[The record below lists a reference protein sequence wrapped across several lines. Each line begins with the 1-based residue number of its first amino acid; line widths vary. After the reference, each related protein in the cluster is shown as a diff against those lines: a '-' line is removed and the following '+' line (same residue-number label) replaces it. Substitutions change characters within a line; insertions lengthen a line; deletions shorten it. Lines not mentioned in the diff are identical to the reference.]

1 MIQLAINGFGRI
13 GRAALK
19 IALEH
24 PDTLQVVAINDL
36 GDLQNLAY
44 LLRYDSIYGRYVR
57 SVVVDGDYLVID
69 DHKIKVLKEKD
80 PAQLPWKAM
89 NVDVV
94 IESTGFFTEK
104 EKAALH
110 LQAGAK
116 KVVISAPTSSPDVPT
131 LVFGVNADTTNAQI
145 ISNASCTTNCAAS
158 VTAVIE
164 KEFGIAK
171 AMLTTVHAYTAT
183 QSLVDGPATKDYRRG
198 RAAGF
203 NIVPS
208 STGASEAIARTLP
221 HLNGLFGGVSL
232 RVPVPVVSISDCTF
246 LIKKDTT
253 VEEVNQAFKSA
264 VENPEYKNAIAITD
278 EPVVSSDF
286 IGDPHAAIVDLSLT
300 SVVDKNLIKVMAW
313 YDNEWGY
320 ANRLIDQIIEVDA

>member
-1 MIQLAINGFGRI
+1 
-13 GRAALK
+13 
-19 IALEH
+19 
-24 PDTLQVVAINDL
+24 
-36 GDLQNLAY
+36 
-44 LLRYDSIYGRYVR
+44 
-57 SVVVDGDYLVID
+57 
-69 DHKIKVLKEKD
+69 
-80 PAQLPWKAM
+80 M

-104 EKAALH
+104 EKAKLH
-110 LQAGAK
+110 LDAGAK
-116 KVVISAPTSSPDVPT
+116 KVVISAPTASADVPT
-131 LVFGVNADTTNAQI
+131 LVLGVNTEGGDASI

-164 KEFGIAK
+164 REFGIAK

-198 RAAGF
+198 RSAGL

-221 HLNGLFGGVSL
+221 QLAGLFGGVSL
-232 RVPVPVVSISDCTF
+232 RIPVPVVSISDCVF
-246 LIKKDTT
+246 LLKKDTT
-253 VEEVNQAFKSA
+253 VEEVNNAFINA
-264 VENPEYKNAIAITD
+264 VEDPRYKNALAVTD

-286 IGDPHAAIVDLSLT
+286 IGDPHAAIVDLTLT

-320 ANRLIDQIIEVDA
+320 SNRLIDQIIETAQPGTT